1 MKEDIKN
8 KGSEDWIQNFVKEQ
22 SKQKAIPDDLKK
34 LSIPKL
40 KSLLDKFVNL
50 EDYEKAV
57 KIRDEISKR
66 ESKK

>member
-1 MKEDIKN
+1 MKTGFK
-8 KGSEDWIQNFVKEQ
+8 NFVEEQ
-22 SKQKAIPDDLKK
+22 SKQKAVPDDLKK
-34 LSIPKL
+34 LSLSKL
-40 KSLLDKFVNL
+40 KSLLNKLVNL